1 MMLLIISFFRRN
13 FLALPLWKSLQRIQ
27 VKDELSSYKSD
38 RIMWERENLH
48 AIHHANLVFG
58 GCGVGENKTFIFR
71 LLADVA
77 TAGETFK
84 WKASQTALASL
95 QRKALKTAFDSLQE
109 GMSPTSSQTSGLFL
123 SDRNFSTTGSLFSS
137 AAFRNLG
144 TSTGS
149 V

>member
-1 MMLLIISFFRRN
+1 MRTE
-13 FLALPLWKSLQRIQ
+13 K
-27 VKDELSSYKSD
+27 
-38 RIMWERENLH
+38 LH

-58 GCGVGENKTFIFR
+58 GCGVGENNTFIFM

-77 TAGETFK
+77 TAGEPFK
-84 WKASQTALASL
+84 WKTSQTVFA
-95 QRKALKTAFDSLQE
+95 SLQE
-109 GMSPTSSQTSGLFL
+109 GMGLTSSQTSGLFL